1 MIRSPVNKP
10 HPESLKIGA
19 LLTVLVALGQISMSL
34 YIPSM
39 PALVDAMATTQA
51 RVNLTLAMFLLGFA
65 VFQLVYGPLSDR
77 FGRRPV
83 LLGALVLYTVASA
96 ACALSPTIDTLIAA
110 RFVQGVGACAGQVIG
125 RAVVRDVYGRE
136 RAARAMAYIG
146 AALAVSPA
154 ITPVLGGVME
164 VWLGW
169 QSVFVLTAVLG
180 VVVFAAAWAMLA
192 ETNADPDA
200 SAARIGVIAR
210 NFVALL
216 KSPIYLG
223 NAAAVAGMFGG
234 LMAFTAA
241 APFVFISGLGL
252 APHEFGM
259 LSVFNV
265 AGFFVGSLIAGR
277 YALRVGPERMVL
289 GGISVAVL
297 GASLMAAFAVAGVV
311 TIPAIIGPMMV
322 VLVGLGPVMSGGM
335 AGAMAPFP
343 RMAGAASGMVG
354 FLQMSTA
361 AAVSAMVGHLDNTTQ
376 GPMAAALLALAASAL
391 AVFTATAYRLGKM
404 ARTD

>member
-1 MIRSPVNKP
+1 MIRSPANKP
-10 HPESLKIGA
+10 HPESLGIGA

-34 YIPSM
+34 YIPSL
-39 PALVDAMATTQA
+39 PALVDALATTAA
-51 RVNLTLAMFLLGFA
+51 RVNLTLALFLLGFA

-83 LLGALVLYTVASA
+83 LLGALVLYTAASV
-96 ACALSPTIDTLIAA
+96 ACALSATIEALIAA
-110 RFVQGVGACAGQVIG
+110 RFAQGVGACAGQVIG

-154 ITPVLGGVME
+154 ITPVLGGAME

-169 QSVFVLTAVLG
+169 QSIFVLSAALG
-180 VVVFAAAWAMLA
+180 VAVFIATWALLA
-192 ETNADPDA
+192 ETNTEPDA
-200 SAARIGVIAR
+200 GAVRLGALAG
-210 NFVALL
+210 NFATLL
-216 KSPIYLG
+216 KSPVYLG
-223 NAAAVAGMFGG
+223 NAAAVAGLFGG

-241 APFVFISGLGL
+241 APFVFITRLGL
-252 APHEFGM
+252 APHEFGL

-265 AGFFVGSLIAGR
+265 AGFFVGSMAAGR
-277 YALRVGPERMVL
+277 YALRVGPARMVL
-289 GGISVAVL
+289 GGIAVAVL
-297 GASLMAAFAVAGVV
+297 GGASMVAFALAGVL

-354 FLQMSTA
+354 FLQMSVA
-361 AAVSAMVGHLDNTTQ
+361 AAVSALVGHFDNATQ
-376 GPMAAALLALAASAL
+376 LPMAMTLLALAAGAL
-391 AVFTATAYRLGKM
+391 AIFLATAYRLGK
-404 ARTD
+404 TGPSG